1 MTCKFRYELLALLL
15 LILVTLAYG
24 YNLTAWRLDDD
35 EGTYLYGA
43 WRISLGEVVYRD
55 FLTCVLPPSQYMV
68 ALLIR
73 LFGPAL
79 LPIRAFSVGLT
90 LLAASL
96 LYTLARRHYNGRVA
110 LIAMLL
116 YLAYPHV

>member
-1 MTCKFRYELLALLL
+1 MRSLQVRKLRSVPFSVYELLGLLL
-15 LILVTLAYG
+15 LFLAALAYV
-24 YNLTAWRLDDD
+24 YTLTAWRLDDD

-43 WRISLGEVVYRD
+43 WRISLVEVIYRD
-55 FLTCVLPPSQYMV
+55 FLTCVLPPFQYMA

-90 LLAASL
+90 LLSTAS
-96 LYTLARRHYNGRVA
+96 YTPWPADTTTGVWL
-110 LIAMLL
+110 
-116 YLAYPHV
+116 